1 MVRVRVRAFA
11 QLGKALGHEFDLR
24 VKSGSTVG
32 DLLRILEDRIGRG
45 SKLVSC
51 DGTIPAGLSVL
62 LNGLSVQL
70 SGGSRTALSEGDVV
84 SLLPASAGG

>member
-11 QLGKALGHEFDLR
+11 QLGRVLGHEFELR
-24 VKSGSTVG
+24 LKSGSDVG
-32 DLLRILEDRIGRG
+32 DLLRVLEGRIGRG
-45 SKLVSC
+45 SKLISS
-51 DGTIPAGLSVL
+51 DGTIPPGLSIL

-70 SGGSRTALSEGDVV
+70 SGGSQAALSEGDVV